1 VIIYVVGSAD
11 VVEPVV
17 MVFAYAIVRVQMDV
31 VQLEQVNVTM
41 GNN

>member
-17 MVFAYAIVRVQMDV
+17 LVLAYAIVRVQMDV
-31 VQLEQVNVTM
+31 VQLELVNVTM